1 MQWHHMMK
9 KILHV
14 QNVNVVN
21 FNALAEDFGLNIGII
36 KNIEDLGINNDV
48 LEAYEHSKSVLQQL
62 GHTLK
67 EIDFSELSSGIC
79 SYYVIINLKVFFNLS
94 GLMELNMVIDQ
105 TKIIFQSCI

>member
-1 MQWHHMMK
+1 M
-9 KILHV
+9 
-14 QNVNVVN
+14 
-21 FNALAEDFGLNIGII
+21 
-36 KNIEDLGINNDV
+36 GINNDV

-79 SYYVIINLKVFFNLS
+79 SYYVIAPASVLPTFQ

-105 TKIIFQSCI
+105 TKIIFPELYMKTRSEGFGDEVKKEYLLEHMYYLLGFTMHIT